1 MPDTLPTRIMPS
13 EDVLTQQV
21 EDESVL
27 LDLKT
32 EEYYSLDD
40 VGTRMWQLMCESGD
54 PKAAVEAL
62 LQIYE
67 VDEATLRRDMAQLIA
82 ELAAHGLVVVE

>member
-1 MPDTLPTRIMPS
+1 MPDTLPIRVTPGA
-13 EDVLTQQV
+13 DVLVQQV

-54 PKAAVEAL
+54 PEAAVEAL

-67 VDEATLRRDMAQLIA
+67 VDEATLRHDMAQLIA
-82 ELAAHGLVVVE
+82 ELAAHGLVEAE